1 MLQHRVEN
9 RQELMHTGRQGDF
22 FDLPRSEEAVIK
34 GVDPRVV
41 ARGHKG
47 AHV

>member
-9 RQELMHTGRQGDF
+9 RQELMPTGRQGHF
-22 FDLPRSEEAVIK
+22 FHLSRSEEAVIK
-34 GVDPRVV
+34 GFDPRVA

-47 AHV
+47 AQV